1 MRKKFVNDEDDD
13 DDDDDDKASCIK
25 EALQKFSAIWR
36 PEAEAIRLI
45 AFHGLDLREFN
56 HSIFSKFKIIKMG
69 ILQKL
74 FNHNAIVSAKRED
87 ISYVDALRYEKFVEG
102 CIKSI
107 SCILMC
113 SLAFYIFIY
122 ILNH

>member
-1 MRKKFVNDEDDD
+1 MRKKFVNDE

-56 HSIFSKFKIIKMG
+56 HSIYSKFKIIKMVV
-69 ILQKL
+69 LHKL
-74 FNHNAIVSAKRED
+74 FYRNAIFNVKRED
-87 ISYVDALRYEKFVEG
+87 MSYVDALSYEKFVDG

-107 SCILMC
+107 GCIFLC
-113 SLAFYIFIY
+113 SLTIAFCIFTY
-122 ILNH
+122 

>member
-1 MRKKFVNDEDDD
+1 LNNQEEEGH
-13 DDDDDDKASCIK
+13 KASCIK
-25 EALQKFSAIWR
+25 EALQKFSAIWK
-36 PEAEAIRLI
+36 PEAEAIRI
-45 AFHGLDLREFN
+45 ISIHWDLSEFN

-87 ISYVDALRYEKFVEG
+87 MSYVDALRYETFVEG

-107 SCILMC
+107 CCILMC
-113 SLAFYIFIY
+113 SLAFYLFIY
-122 ILNH
+122 TKSLMIEV

>member
-1 MRKKFVNDEDDD
+1 MHKTFNNEE
-13 DDDDDDKASCIK
+13 DDKAYCIK
-25 EALQKFSAIWR
+25 EALQKFSAMWR

-45 AFHGLDLREFN
+45 SFHWDLSEFN

-113 SLAFYIFIY
+113 SFAFYIFFY

>member
-1 MRKKFVNDEDDD
+1 MRKKFVNDEDD

-56 HSIFSKFKIIKMG
+56 HSIYSKFKIIKMVV
-69 ILQKL
+69 LHKL
-74 FNHNAIVSAKRED
+74 FYRNAIFNVKRED
-87 ISYVDALRYEKFVEG
+87 MSYVDALNYEKFVDG

-107 SCILMC
+107 GCIFLC
-113 SLAFYIFIY
+113 SLTIAFCIFTY
-122 ILNH
+122 